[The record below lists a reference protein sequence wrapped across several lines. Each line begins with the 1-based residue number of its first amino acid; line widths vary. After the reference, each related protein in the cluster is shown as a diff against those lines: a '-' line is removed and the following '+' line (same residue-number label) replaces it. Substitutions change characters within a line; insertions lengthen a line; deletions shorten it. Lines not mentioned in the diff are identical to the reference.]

1 MDYRDLP
8 RNQASVLTLFR
19 ELSHSFFDINLRMFR
34 LGMLGEVHGQNAVM
48 VWKSGQAQGLLLRD
62 HDSLRIFVPWLER
75 NGMHDPEYRIKKGHA
90 NTLYHDRPED
100 LLFWL
105 QTLGIQV
112 NVRAIM
118 DTLAQVYQMPVT
130 ALWTVLRDVLDNLI
144 TTIEFDDEARAMIR
158 HQLFDAPNWPQKL
171 LLTPMIERAGAR
183 STGCAVTPDRTLQ
196 PSRRTVLRLSLG
208 LLALPGIVRAAS
220 LRSDPLRV
228 VTLFQGASDSAV
240 ALGVTPCGVV
250 DSWSEPMYRYLR
262 PALAAVPHVGL
273 ETQPSL
279 EDIVLLKPDLIVA
292 SRFRH
297 QRIAPLL
304 EQICPVLVLEEV
316 FEFKRTLA
324 MMGAAMNRQQQAMQL
339 LGEWQRRV
347 TELRGQLQAKFAG
360 RHPRGPYPQLSACQ
374 LCRLGAQRTGLCLD
388 TRCPRSNRRFP

>member
-1 MDYRDLP
+1 M
-8 RNQASVLTLFR
+8 
-19 ELSHSFFDINLRMFR
+19 
-34 LGMLGEVHGQNAVM
+34 
-48 VWKSGQAQGLLLRD
+48 
-62 HDSLRIFVPWLER
+62 
-75 NGMHDPEYRIKKGHA
+75 
-90 NTLYHDRPED
+90 
-100 LLFWL
+100 
-105 QTLGIQV
+105 
-112 NVRAIM
+112 
-118 DTLAQVYQMPVT
+118 
-130 ALWTVLRDVLDNLI
+130 
-144 TTIEFDDEARAMIR
+144 
-158 HQLFDAPNWPQKL
+158 
-171 LLTPMIERAGAR
+171 
-183 STGCAVTPDRTLQ
+183 TPDRTLQ

-250 DSWSEPMYRYLR
+250 DSWSEKPMYRYLR

-316 FEFKRTLA
+316 FEFKHTLA

-360 RHPRGPYPQLSACQ
+360 RWPITVSVLDIREDHIRSYLPASFAGSVLSELGFAWTPAAREATGVSLKLSSKESLPVVDADLFFIFQRADSKAAQQNYDKLIQHPFWQQLRAPQDKQVFRVDAVAWSLSGGI
-374 LCRLGAQRTGLCLD
+374 LGANRMLD
-388 TRCPRSNRRFP
+388 EITRVAMADNAS